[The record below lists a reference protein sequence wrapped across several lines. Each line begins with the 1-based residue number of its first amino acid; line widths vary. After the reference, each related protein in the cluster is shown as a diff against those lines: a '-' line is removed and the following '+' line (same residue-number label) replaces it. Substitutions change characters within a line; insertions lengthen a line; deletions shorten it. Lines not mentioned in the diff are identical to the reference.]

1 LCCGNGTAQPGGCG
15 GGPAQLVASQ
25 GVGSLC
31 RAGEQGSEG
40 FSARDRMPNFF
51 LIECHGGGLTLWVE
65 FFFYNYVRKLHTW
78 EMQTMFPIIYREPTS
93 EEPTVL
99 INHLHSSLHEVLYPK
114 NVCCTQVCACKELVN
129 IKINGESYIAYSAYC
144 TNC

>member
-1 LCCGNGTAQPGGCG
+1 LGR
-15 GGPAQLVASQ
+15 V
-25 GVGSLC
+25 
-31 RAGEQGSEG
+31 
-40 FSARDRMPNFF
+40 FF
-51 LIECHGGGLTLWVE
+51 LQLCEETPHL
-65 FFFYNYVRKLHTW
+65 